1 MKESS
6 KGRMDALLEKQRLKS
21 QELMEKHKR
30 EEEFLVH
37 FLEEAEMKIT
47 DVIRPKMQEIM
58 DYIEPDYKCKITEH
72 IESEGIR
79 VIDLSICLGEELKP
93 VIPKSDLHISFS
105 FNPLHHKVFLFS
117 NIIHPDPIKPG
128 IVSPAFEINEI
139 TPDFVEDKIIEL
151 FEKHF

>member
-1 MKESS
+1 MKDSTKE
-6 KGRMDALLEKQRLKS
+6 RIDILLENQRLKS
-21 QELMEKHKR
+21 QELMERHKH
-30 EEEFLVH
+30 EEEVHTH
-37 FLEEAEMKIT
+37 FLEEAERKIA
-47 DVIRPKMQEIM
+47 DIIHPKMQEIM

-72 IESEGIR
+72 TESEGIR

-105 FNPLHHKVFLFS
+105 FTPLHHKVFLFS

-128 IVSPAFEINEI
+128 IVSPAFEIDEI